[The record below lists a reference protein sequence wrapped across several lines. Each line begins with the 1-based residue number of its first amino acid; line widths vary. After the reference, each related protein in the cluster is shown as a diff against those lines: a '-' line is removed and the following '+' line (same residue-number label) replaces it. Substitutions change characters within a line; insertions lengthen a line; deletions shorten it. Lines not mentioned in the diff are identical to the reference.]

1 MRTQLTALA
10 ATAALA
16 TTLAACSPQHA
27 TTNVTITP
35 TTITI
40 PAATDISGTL
50 TNIGPAAYVLPE
62 GATHHELPSG
72 SPNTHNHQVEL
83 ADGTTAVIIARTD
96 ITDAATAQESVDD
109 FIDNGNDANSSNN
122 LRLAEHVTWAS
133 FPVAA
138 ATTGRVS
145 PNADGTE
152 AAQVLAAAGY
162 DSDRETLVLVAIQV
176 PEGDLATSPALLIP
190 QTLKIGRN

>member
-27 TTNVTITP
+27 ATNVTITP
-35 TTITI
+35 TTINI
-40 PAATDISGTL
+40 PAATNVSGTL
-50 TNIGPAAYVLPE
+50 TNIGPAMYVLPE
-62 GATHHELPSG
+62 GATHQELPSG
-72 SPNTHNHQVEL
+72 SPNTHNHRVEL
-83 ADGTTAVIIARTD
+83 ADGTTAVILARTE
-96 ITDAATAQESVDD
+96 ITNASTAQESVED
-109 FIDNGNDANSSNN
+109 FIDNVNDANSSNN
-122 LRLAEHVTWAS
+122 LQLADSVTWAP

-162 DSDRETLVLVAIQV
+162 DSDGETLVVVAIQA
-176 PEGDLATSPALLIP
+176 PEGGLASSPALLIP
-190 QTLKIGRN
+190 QTLKISLN